1 MYVQYTSIKAFL
13 PPDIQPVYGSWYA
26 CAISQHIIDNGMM
39 HLNRSDY
46 YCGLNALV
54 EWGNY
59 TSSKLVF
66 WNLDLAVELLPGNAI
81 FFLNRIIHHSSIDV
95 QQEIRNLVNCFVH
108 QNPLSW
114 KDKKHKELTG
124 YGHEGKLD
132 KKTKKVKQGKEKE
145 KEQKGMEQAKK
156 RKHEDSNVDIKD
168 VGKGKQKLVEV
179 SGM

>member
-1 MYVQYTSIKAFL
+1 MV
-13 PPDIQPVYGSWYA
+13 G
-26 CAISQHIIDNGMM
+26 
-39 HLNRSDY
+39 
-46 YCGLNALV
+46 
-54 EWGNY
+54 WGNY
-59 TSSKLVF
+59 TSFRLVF
-66 WNLDLAVELLPGNAI
+66 WNLDLAVELLPGDAI
-81 FFLNRIIHHSSIDV
+81 FFLSRIIHHSSVNV
-95 QQEIRNLVNCFVH
+95 QGRIRNLVNCFVH
-108 QNPLSW
+108 QNLLSW

-179 SGM
+179 SGMG